1 MSEDGL
7 RKIDAIFV
15 DDEQML
21 LEGYKIF
28 AEGKCIDTYA
38 DPQVFLAAVLQ
49 YPKDTKIM
57 LDQNYGNSD
66 TKGVQIAQQL
76 HKMGFTR
83 LYLLSGEFFTIL
95 KTPPYLTTISKSDL
109 DILSA
114 VLNAV

>member
-15 DDEQML
+15 DDEQTL

-28 AEGKCIDTYA
+28 AEGKCIDTFA
-38 DPQVFLAAVLQ
+38 DPQVFLATVMQ

-66 TKGVQIAQQL
+66 SNGVQIAQQL
-76 HKMGFTR
+76 HKMGFSR
-83 LYLLSGEFFTIL
+83 LYLLSGETFTIL
-95 KTPPYLTTISKSDL
+95 QTPTYLTTISKTDL
-109 DILSA
+109 DTLTA
-114 VLNAV
+114 VLNDL